1 MKGMIMLTAAMLTA
15 VMLPGEVSAA
25 EKSIV
30 VYFSHAGENYGVG
43 NVTEGNTAK
52 VAKILAAKT
61 GSEIYEIQELK
72 PYPTDY
78 QKCVDLAKDEQRR
91 KARPAIKGELPDL
104 SGYQTI
110 YLGYPNWWGD
120 CPMIVYAFL
129 EKCKLDGKVIL
140 VAEDEAMNVA
150 YMQEVLAETRAKV
163 LWARNGQEAVDVMKE
178 HPEIDLILMD
188 IKMPIMNGYDATVKI
203 REFNKDVIIIA
214 QTAYALTGEKE
225 KTIAAGCNYYLTKPI
240 EINVLLNTLS
250 GFLKNK

>member
-1 MKGMIMLTAAMLTA
+1 MNLMKGMIMLTAAMLTA

-140 VAEDEAMNVA
+140 PFCTHEGAGLGATARNLEKAFPK
-150 YMQEVLAETRAKV
+150 AKV
-163 LWARNGQEAVDVMKE
+163 EQNGLALFGTTAQKDAKATTKAV
-178 HPEIDLILMD
+178 
-188 IKMPIMNGYDATVKI
+188 
-203 REFNKDVIIIA
+203 
-214 QTAYALTGEKE
+214 EKW
-225 KTIAAGCNYYLTKPI
+225 
-240 EINVLLNTLS
+240 
-250 GFLKNK
+250 LKSLGKSK